1 MDQTD
6 LSQIDDYQWEVP
18 ASFRE
23 EMRVPVRIFANEALI
38 GRVVESQVLEQATRV
53 AMLPGLV
60 GHLVVMPD
68 VHAGQGAPFGV
79 VAAVKYPVGVIAPGA
94 IGHDVGSGVR
104 LMGSSLYA
112 DDLEDDLDAL
122 ADELQDRIPSGAE
135 AESALSVGKAEIDH
149 IAKSGAQWALRQD
162 MAEQDDLV
170 RAEEGGRL
178 NEADPA
184 KVSDE
189 ARALGAKQLG
199 TLGTGEHFIE
209 VGVVD
214 EVFHPPAGETMGLEK
229 GTLVVQI
236 HCGSRGYGRQICTDY
251 IERFQGEAPGH
262 GVEPPSPELACVP
275 LESKGAGDYMGA
287 MRAAANY
294 AYANRQVL
302 AHRVREA
309 FGEVLGIEL
318 EPATPDGEAGDAEE
332 EVAATE
338 AEEEDAEG
346 EEAAEEEAEEGDEE
360 PPQPVS
366 DALHTVYDV
375 AHNLGQLEMHQ
386 VGRKHLRC
394 YVHRKGAARAFGP
407 GTPGISL
414 PYRALGQPVLVPGAM
429 GEASWV
435 LLGTS
440 QNMRKSFGSACH
452 GGARNM
458 SRHDAGHAAD
468 DHDPQAA
475 IEGLRV
481 RSGGDTTPA
490 AEAFAEE
497 EEEGGTAT
505 LAETAEWQSVDA
517 VVDTVAGARIAR
529 KVARVKPL
537 IVVRA

>member
-1 MDQTD
+1 MNQTD

-18 ASFRE
+18 ASYHE
-23 EMRVPVRIFANEALI
+23 KMRVPVRIFANEALVDRI
-38 GRVVESQVLEQATRV
+38 AESEALEQAIRV

-68 VHAGQGAPFGV
+68 VSAGQGAPFGV

-104 LMGSSLYA
+104 LLGSNLEA
-112 DDLEDDLDAL
+112 DDVEDRLDAL
-122 ADELQDRIPSGAE
+122 ADALQERIPSGAG
-135 AESALSVGKAEIDH
+135 AEGALSVGKAEIDH

-178 NEADPA
+178 NEAKPG

-199 TLGTGEHFIE
+199 TLGGGEHFIE
-209 VGVVD
+209 VGVVE
-214 EVFHPPAGETMGLEK
+214 EVFHPPAAKTMGVTE
-229 GTLVVQI
+229 GTMVAQI
-236 HCGSRGYGRQICTDY
+236 HCGSRGYGRQICADY
-251 IERFQGEAPGH
+251 IEQFQEEASKH
-262 GVEPPSPELACVP
+262 GVEPPAPELACVP
-275 LESKGAGDYMGA
+275 LESKGAENYMGA

-309 FGEVLGIEL
+309 FAEAVGE
-318 EPATPDGEAGDAEE
+318 D
-332 EVAATE
+332 TE
-338 AEEEDAEG
+338 
-346 EEAAEEEAEEGDEE
+346 
-360 PPQPVS
+360 QH
-366 DALHTVYDV
+366 LHTVYDV

-394 YVHRKGAARAFGP
+394 YIHRKGAARAFGP

-429 GEASWV
+429 GKASWV

-452 GGARNM
+452 GAGHTM
-458 SRHDAGHAAD
+458 SRHDEGHADGGTNGRREALEAD
-468 DHDPQAA
+468 
-475 IEGLRV
+475 GVRV
-481 RSGGDTTPA
+481 RTGSEL
-490 AEAFAEE
+490 AEAGEE
-497 EEEGGTAT
+497 AAGGGTAV
-505 LAETAEWQSVDA
+505 QVQDNVDA
-517 VVDTVAGARIAR
+517 VVETVSGARLAR
-529 KVARVKPL
+529 KVARVRPL
-537 IVVRA
+537 IVVHA

>member
-6 LSQIDDYQWEVP
+6 LSQLDDYQWEVP
-18 ASFRE
+18 ASFRDG
-23 EMRVPVRIFANEALI
+23 MRVPVRIFANEALL
-38 GRVVESQVLEQATRV
+38 GRVLESRALKQAIEV

-104 LMGSSLYA
+104 LLGSSLDREA
-112 DDLEDDLDAL
+112 LDNEALDDLADAL
-122 ADELQDRIPSGAE
+122 EAHVPSGAE
-135 AESALSVGKAEIDH
+135 AEGTLNVGKAEIDH

-178 NEADPA
+178 NEADPG

-214 EVFHPPAGETMGLEK
+214 EVFHPPAAETMGTPE

-251 IERFQGEAPGH
+251 IERFQEEAPNH

-275 LESKGAGDYMGA
+275 LESKGASDYMGA

-309 FGEVLGIEL
+309 FGEVLED
-318 EPATPDGEAGDAEE
+318 EDETAAANVSDA
-332 EVAATE
+332 ANG
-338 AEEEDAEG
+338 EEDAG
-346 EEAAEEEAEEGDEE
+346 EEETDNGEDDGDDDEMSL
-360 PPQPVS
+360 PT

-414 PYRALGQPVLVPGAM
+414 PYRALGQPVLVPGAV
-429 GEASWV
+429 GEASWI

-452 GGARNM
+452 GSARNM
-458 SRHDAGHAAD
+458 SRHDEGHAAD
-468 DHDPQAA
+468 DHAA
-475 IEGLRV
+475 STRLEGLRV
-481 RSGGDTTPA
+481 RAGGDFTPA
-490 AEAFAEE
+490 AEAQPAG
-497 EEEGGTAT
+497 EGGTAT
-505 LAETAEWQSVDA
+505 LPETSEQQSVDA

>member
-18 ASFRE
+18 ASFRD
-23 EMRVPVRIFANEALI
+23 EMRVPVRIFANDALI
-38 GRVVESQVLEQATRV
+38 GRIAGSPALEQAIQV

-104 LMGSSLYA
+104 LLGSDLGA
-112 DDLEDDLDAL
+112 EDLEDDLDAL
-122 ADELQDRIPSGAE
+122 ADALQAHIPSGAG
-135 AESALSVGKAEIDH
+135 AEGVLSVGRAEIDH
-149 IAKSGAQWALRQD
+149 IANSGAQWALRQD

-178 NEADPA
+178 NEADA
-184 KVSDE
+184 GKVSDE

-199 TLGTGEHFIE
+199 TLGSGEHFIE
-209 VGVVD
+209 VGVVE
-214 EVFHPPAGETMGLEK
+214 EVFHPPAAKTMGMAE
-229 GTLVVQI
+229 GSLVVQI

-251 IERFQGEAPGH
+251 IERFQEEAPKH

-275 LESKGAGDYMGA
+275 LESKGASDYMGA

-309 FGEVLGIEL
+309 FGEVLG
-318 EPATPDGEAGDAEE
+318 AGDGEE
-332 EVAATE
+332 
-338 AEEEDAEG
+338 
-346 EEAAEEEAEEGDEE
+346 
-360 PPQPVS
+360 PQPT

-414 PYRALGQPVLVPGAM
+414 PYRALGQPVLVPGAV

-452 GGARNM
+452 GGARRM
-458 SRHDAGHAAD
+458 SRHDQGHAAD
-468 DHDPQAA
+468 DHDPSVQLD
-475 IEGLRV
+475 GLRV

-490 AEAFAEE
+490 AEAPV
-497 EEEGGTAT
+497 
-505 LAETAEWQSVDA
+505 ETAPPSETEAAATAVETQQSVDE